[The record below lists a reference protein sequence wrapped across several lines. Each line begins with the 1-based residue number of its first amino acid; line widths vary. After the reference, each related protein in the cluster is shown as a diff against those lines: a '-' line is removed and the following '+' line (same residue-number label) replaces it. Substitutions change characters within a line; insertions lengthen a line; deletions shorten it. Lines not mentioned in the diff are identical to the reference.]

1 LHSVTDKSIIR
12 LTSLRFFYVA
22 IAVFLPGF
30 REYAGVAEDYIMKTK
45 TILLL
50 GVVLALMPLA
60 IAKGKGKPAGEELSA
75 SCISTPNPGSPDG
88 DIDTCSITGMNLVPG
103 KAYQL
108 EVVNNCSANK
118 VFRHYVADAGGMI
131 TDDNIVPPEAHV
143 GGCETTNWGFY
154 LFTESKNGSQLKL
167 VAYALALDED

>member
-1 LHSVTDKSIIR
+1 
-12 LTSLRFFYVA
+12 
-22 IAVFLPGF
+22 
-30 REYAGVAEDYIMKTK
+30 
-45 TILLL
+45 
-50 GVVLALMPLA
+50 VLALMPLA

-75 SCISTPNPGSPDG
+75 SCISIPNPGSPDG
-88 DIDTCSITGMNLVPG
+88 DTDTCSITAMNLAAG

-108 EVVNNCSANK
+108 EVVNNCSADM
-118 VFRHYVADAGGMI
+118 VFKHYVADANGMI
-131 TDDNIVPPEAHV
+131 TDDSIIPPEAHV